1 MFNLFQKKT
10 TVGARVK
17 KEGRMG
23 VRARHAM
30 KKNTPAVDKAPAHT
44 KVGLRHKLRKNSKA
58 SVKPSMFQ
66 RAKMALGFGKPV
78 STRKM

>member
-10 TVGARVK
+10 TVGAPVK

-30 KKNTPAVDKAPAHT
+30 KKNTPAAGKAPAHT
-44 KVGLRHKLRKNSKA
+44 KVGLRHKLRRNNKA
-58 SVKPSMFQ
+58 TPSMFQ